1 MGEQYIKSAAPLSV
15 VSAIQEIENQ
25 ADECHKELAIYRL
38 PQNLAVWTLL
48 TRIAAR
54 IEQEIASSG
63 YGSPAQIA
71 VMLNLS
77 RAASQVIDW
86 ARQFGNKSF
95 VPRRAFKWGAP
106 SIASA
111 VEEALVVGLSYS
123 AFTSDFPLWHKNL
136 LRAELI
142 SPETVRFI
150 NQDDKNELRVR
161 AYQQGLRPASSRPV
175 RGSSLR
181 FSSSEHAV
189 KQKLLNLAQNGSKLD
204 GPLSL
209 SYNKPRRL
217 WEMVYAAQIEAM
229 DALFRRNEALD
240 LGGYNL
246 GEFKRFFAGFLAIC
260 AVHENVCDLWGQKQ
274 QEYPLNS
281 VVLVK
286 RRNQWSKIA
295 GEIASIQNAKIEQII
310 CDLTFGAT
318 AVQDIYVHPFIPLS
332 EDGEDLGVVPHFV
345 LNSRA
350 DENIIR
356 ACSHLRPAL
365 HNAISQAK
373 EDEMRAE
380 LLANGRPG
388 LSMRGPRPLPQPL
401 PDIDLIVE
409 DAASSCVVVGE
420 LKWLR
425 KTLRPT
431 EHASRQK
438 ELLQGVTQLDKIKGF
453 LQQNPSFLQSHGDI
467 SCDLR
472 EIKNIHYILIARD
485 YFIWVD
491 PVNGYPVIDF
501 EPFSEAVKIAAP
513 LAHQMTG
520 LLKFEWLPQEG
531 RDFRASYDRQTLA
544 GVSVESQIIHAN
556 Y

>member
-38 PQNLAVWTLL
+38 PQNLAVWILL
-48 TRIAAR
+48 ARIAAR
-54 IEQEIASSG
+54 IEEEIARSG

-77 RAASQVIDW
+77 RASSQVIDW
-86 ARQFGNKSF
+86 IRQFGNKSV
-95 VPRRAFKWGAP
+95 VPRKAFKWGSPPTVAP
-106 SIASA
+106 VEQALA
-111 VEEALVVGLSYS
+111 VSLSYN
-123 AFTSDFPLWHKNL
+123 AFTSSFPLWHKNL
-136 LRAELI
+136 LPAELI
-142 SPETVRFI
+142 SPQVVRFI
-150 NQDDKNELRVR
+150 GRDDKNELRVR
-161 AYQQGLRPASSRPV
+161 AYQQGLRPANARPV

-181 FSSSEHAV
+181 FGSSEHAV
-189 KQKLLNLAQNGSKLD
+189 NQKLLNLAQHGSKMD
-204 GPLSL
+204 GPLSF

-217 WEMVYAAQIEAM
+217 WEMVYTAQIEAM

-240 LGGYNL
+240 LGGYSV

-260 AVHENVCDLWGQKQ
+260 AVHENACDLWGQKQ

-281 VVLVK
+281 IVLVK
-286 RRNQWSKIA
+286 HRDQWSKMI
-295 GEIASIQNAKIEQII
+295 GEIASLQNAKIERVI
-310 CDLTFGAT
+310 CDLKFGAT

-356 ACSHLRPAL
+356 VCSHVRPAL
-365 HNAISQAK
+365 HGLISRAK
-373 EDEMRAE
+373 EDEMLAE
-380 LLANGRPG
+380 LSTSCRPG
-388 LSMRGPRPLPQPL
+388 LSMRGPRLLPRPL

-409 DAASSCVVVGE
+409 DAASSCVIVGE

-425 KTLRPT
+425 KTVRPT
-431 EHASRQK
+431 EHASRQ
-438 ELLQGVTQLDKIKGF
+438 EEFLQGVMQLDKIKGF
-453 LQQNPSFLQSHGDI
+453 LERNPSFLHSHGDI
-467 SCDLR
+467 TCDLR
-472 EIKNIHYILIARD
+472 EVKNVHYVLIARD
-485 YFIWVD
+485 YFVWVD
-491 PVNGYPVIDF
+491 PLNSYPVIDF
-501 EPFSEAVKIAAP
+501 EPFSQAMKIAAP
-513 LAHQMTG
+513 LAHQMTE

-531 RDFRASYDRQTLA
+531 SDFRVSYDRQTLA
-544 GVSVESQIIHAN
+544 GASVESQIIHAN